1 MIVSTGI
8 DRLKNRYVISALS
21 FTENGLHGYI
31 NLSASFTVVKEPIR
45 RRQPRLKRMGLY
57 FTYESRVKVIYA
69 FYHKA
74 KILLKS

>member
-1 MIVSTGI
+1 MIVSIGI
-8 DRLKNRYVISALS
+8 ERLKNRCVISALS
-21 FTENGLHGYI
+21 F

-45 RRQPRLKRMGLY
+45 RRQTRLKRMGLY